1 MYSFAELRV
10 MGGSD
15 VLMAP
20 QETKTS
26 FFYLHEYP
34 NPVPRKRPA
43 NQFIEY
49 LHEAPERDGFKRS
62 HLIFLY

>member
-20 QETKTS
+20 QETKTI
-26 FFYLHEYP
+26 FFIYTKDPLTSLL
-34 NPVPRKRPA
+34 N
-43 NQFIEY
+43 
-49 LHEAPERDGFKRS
+49 
-62 HLIFLY
+62 IFMKHQKGSELNGLT